1 MIDRR
6 ASQIWL
12 MAGWGISIIAKYM
25 NEKITSLITRH
36 AKSYNYNTYNSNT
49 NVHIKF
55 SAHKS
60 RYQKCTLTNFDIK
73 NVL

>member
-12 MAGWGISIIAKYM
+12 MSGWGISIIAKYM

-55 SAHKS
+55 SAHDALKGKPS
-60 RYQKCTLTNFDIK
+60 SGTLKDWK
-73 NVL
+73 VK